1 MPEQPIDWDLV
12 RADFPILSRKI
23 RQKPLVYLDNAASA
37 QKPQAVLD
45 AITGLYSGYY
55 ANIHRGVH
63 TLSQEGTEAYEQVR
77 KKVATFIGASD
88 PDTVIFT
95 RGTTEG
101 LNLLSYSLGQSL
113 KPGDEILLT
122 RMEHH
127 SNIVPWQMAC
137 ERTGA
142 VLKVAEILPN
152 GTLNLDHFQSQLSDK
167 TKLVSMTWVSNT
179 LGSIQPVKD
188 CIATIRALS
197 PAVVILDAA
206 QAAPHQPVAVE
217 TLDCDFLVFSAH
229 KVVGPTGVGVLWGKK
244 NALEALPP
252 FHGGG
257 DMIERVTFEK
267 TTYNVLP
274 FRLEAGTPNI
284 AGVIGFG
291 AAIDYLNGLGMEN
304 IEAREQQLLA
314 SATDQLLSEI
324 PDLRIFGTAP
334 KKAAVISFLVGT
346 AHPYDLG
353 VLLDQQGVAVR
364 TGHHCTQPLMDF
376 FDIPGTARA
385 SFAFYNNQTDIDIFV
400 HALKRATRM
409 LS

>member
-1 MPEQPIDWDLV
+1 MPDRPINWELV

-45 AITGLYSGYY
+45 AITSLYSGYY

-63 TLSQEGTEAYEQVR
+63 TLSQEGTEAYELAR
-77 KKVATFIGASD
+77 KKVAAFIGATDSNA
-88 PDTVIFT
+88 VIFT

-101 LNLLSYSLGQSL
+101 LNLLSYTLGQSL
-113 KPGDEILLT
+113 QPGDEILLT

-127 SNIVPWQMAC
+127 SNIVPWQLAC

-142 VLKVAEILPN
+142 VIKVANILPD
-152 GTLNLDHFQSQLSDK
+152 GTLDLAHFETQLSEK

-179 LGSIQPVKD
+179 LGSVQPVKE
-188 CIATIRALS
+188 CIEKVRAHS
-197 PAVVILDAA
+197 PALVILDAA
-206 QAAPHQPVAVE
+206 QAAPHQPIAVE

-229 KVVGPTGVGVLWGKK
+229 KVIGPTGVGILWGKTT
-244 NALEALPP
+244 ALEALSP

-267 TTYNVLP
+267 TTYNTLP

-291 AAIDYLNGLGMEN
+291 AAIDYLMKIGMEH
-304 IEAREQQLLA
+304 IEAREQWLLKNATEQLLA
-314 SATDQLLSEI
+314 EI

-334 KKAAVISFLVGT
+334 EKAAVISFLVGD

-376 FDIPGTARA
+376 FNIPGTARA
-385 SFAFYNNQTDIDIFV
+385 SFAFYNNQEDIDIFV

-409 LS
+409 LK

>member
-1 MPEQPIDWDLV
+1 MPDRPINWELV

-45 AITGLYSGYY
+45 AITSLYSGYY

-63 TLSQEGTEAYEQVR
+63 TLSQEGTEAYELAR
-77 KKVATFIGASD
+77 KKVAAFIGATDSNA
-88 PDTVIFT
+88 VIFT

-101 LNLLSYSLGQSL
+101 LNLLSYTLGQSL
-113 KPGDEILLT
+113 QPGDEILLT

-127 SNIVPWQMAC
+127 SNIVPWQLAC

-142 VLKVAEILPN
+142 VIKVANILPD
-152 GTLNLDHFQSQLSDK
+152 GTLDLAHFETQLSEK

-179 LGSIQPVKD
+179 LGSVQPVKE
-188 CIATIRALS
+188 CIEKVRAHS
-197 PAVVILDAA
+197 PALVILDAA
-206 QAAPHQPVAVE
+206 QAAPHQPIAVE

-229 KVVGPTGVGVLWGKK
+229 KVIGPTGVGILWGKTT
-244 NALEALPP
+244 ALEALSP

-267 TTYNVLP
+267 TTYNTLP

-284 AGVIGFG
+284 AGIIGFG
-291 AAIDYLNGLGMEN
+291 AAIDYLMKIGMEH
-304 IEAREQQLLA
+304 IEAREQWLLKNATEQLLA
-314 SATDQLLSEI
+314 EI

-334 KKAAVISFLVGT
+334 EKAAVISFLVGD

-376 FDIPGTARA
+376 FNIPGTARA
-385 SFAFYNNQTDIDIFV
+385 SFAFYNNQEDIDIFV

-409 LS
+409 LK

>member
-1 MPEQPIDWDLV
+1 MPDRPINWELV

-45 AITGLYSGYY
+45 AMTSLYSGYY

-63 TLSQEGTEAYEQVR
+63 TLSQEGTEAYELAR
-77 KKVATFIGASD
+77 KKVAAFIGATDSNA
-88 PDTVIFT
+88 VIFT

-101 LNLLSYSLGQSL
+101 LNLLSYTLGQTL
-113 KPGDEILLT
+113 QPGDEILLT

-127 SNIVPWQMAC
+127 SNIVPWQLAC

-142 VLKVAEILPN
+142 VIKVANILPD
-152 GTLNLDHFQSQLSDK
+152 GTLDLAHFETQLSEK

-179 LGSIQPVKD
+179 LGSVQPVKE
-188 CIATIRALS
+188 CIEKVRAHS
-197 PAVVILDAA
+197 PALVILDAA
-206 QAAPHQPVAVE
+206 QAAPHQPIAVE

-229 KVVGPTGVGVLWGKK
+229 KVIGPTGVGILWGKTT
-244 NALEALPP
+244 ALEALSP

-267 TTYNVLP
+267 TTYNTLP

-291 AAIDYLNGLGMEN
+291 AAIDYLMKIGMEH
-304 IEAREQQLLA
+304 IEAREQWLLKNATEQLLA
-314 SATDQLLSEI
+314 EI

-334 KKAAVISFLVGT
+334 EKAAVISFLVGD

-376 FDIPGTARA
+376 FNIPGTARA
-385 SFAFYNNQTDIDIFV
+385 SFAFYNNQEDIDIFV

-409 LS
+409 LK

>member
-1 MPEQPIDWDLV
+1 MPDRPINWELV

-45 AITGLYSGYY
+45 AMTSLYSGYY

-63 TLSQEGTEAYEQVR
+63 TLSQEGTEAYELAR
-77 KKVATFIGASD
+77 KKVAAFIGATDSNA
-88 PDTVIFT
+88 VIFT

-101 LNLLSYSLGQSL
+101 LNLLSYTLGQSL
-113 KPGDEILLT
+113 QPGDEILLT

-127 SNIVPWQMAC
+127 SNIVPWQLAC

-142 VLKVAEILPN
+142 VIKVANILPD
-152 GTLNLDHFQSQLSDK
+152 GTLDLAHFETQLSEK

-179 LGSIQPVKD
+179 LGSVQPVKE
-188 CIATIRALS
+188 CIEKVRAHS
-197 PAVVILDAA
+197 PALVILDAA
-206 QAAPHQPVAVE
+206 QAAPHQPIAVE

-229 KVVGPTGVGVLWGKK
+229 KVIGPTGVGILWGKTT
-244 NALEALPP
+244 ALEALSP

-267 TTYNVLP
+267 TTYNTLP

-291 AAIDYLNGLGMEN
+291 AAIDYLMKIGMEH
-304 IEAREQQLLA
+304 IEAREQWLLKNATEQLLA
-314 SATDQLLSEI
+314 EI

-334 KKAAVISFLVGT
+334 EKAAVISFLVGD

-376 FDIPGTARA
+376 FNIPGTARA
-385 SFAFYNNQTDIDIFV
+385 SFAFYNNQEDIDIFV

-409 LS
+409 LK